1 MIPLSAYTYIFPQGS
16 TWARWFGCVL
26 HAGIQLPTDQFRD
39 HVLFWCLCFCV
50 FVCVCFFETPL
61 TYVLQVSRQAY
72 HALHGL
78 FGTDFEFRRASQV
91 FADRFDTP

>member
-1 MIPLSAYTYIFPQGS
+1 MQGFNS
-16 TWARWFGCVL
+16 QRINSVIMFYSGV
-26 HAGIQLPTDQFRD
+26 
-39 HVLFWCLCFCV
+39 CV
-50 FVCVCFFETPL
+50 FVCVCVFFETPL